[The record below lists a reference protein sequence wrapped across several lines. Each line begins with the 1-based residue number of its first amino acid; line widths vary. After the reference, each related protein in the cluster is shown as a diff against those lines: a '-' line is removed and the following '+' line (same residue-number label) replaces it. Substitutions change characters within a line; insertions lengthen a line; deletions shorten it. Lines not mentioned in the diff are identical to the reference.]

1 MQQINKMNKKANEV
15 AIGIIILAFILLVG
29 PILLNDENTSSKS
42 SFLISKNK
50 NNTDSNNKF
59 EGEEY
64 FLIINN
70 TLLTR
75 NQKITENYP
84 NLELGSKEE
93 YNTIYIGNNFILE
106 SNPFRKTY
114 NRFYFDLKNPEEI
127 KELLLYFKSDW
138 IAGKTNFEILL
149 NNRTVSTSFANQ
161 NQIPISISSSY
172 NQRNYI
178 DLQLKKP
185 QLYELFNWNKV
196 EISDF
201 KIVELRKKLE
211 NSKREFNFI
220 VEKEFL
226 DRVYIDLL
234 VSCDLITEISPAIK
248 VLINGYIISNENPRC
263 ISKFNKITID
273 IPLNILEEEKNSII
287 FETNGF
293 YKLAYS
299 LNKIY
304 YNDKE
309 SYKFNIKNFN
319 DLTDV
324 IIYGEFDHEVIDL
337 RLNGKFFSLNRDEIV
352 SVLKYLNTGTN
363 ELRILSKNIEIKE
376 LKIEKTNWEY

>member
-1 MQQINKMNKKANEV
+1 MNKKANEV
-15 AIGIIILAFILLVG
+15 AIGIIILAFILLIG
-29 PILLNDENTSSKS
+29 PILLNDENSSTKS

-149 NNRTVSTSFANQ
+149 NNRTISTSFANQ

-172 NQRNYI
+172 NERNYI

-263 ISKFNKITID
+263 ISKSNKITID
-273 IPLNILEEEKNSII
+273 VPFNILEEEKNSII

-337 RLNGKFFSLNRDEIV
+337 RLNGKYFSLNRDEIV

-363 ELRILSKNIEIKE
+363 ELKILSKNIEIKE